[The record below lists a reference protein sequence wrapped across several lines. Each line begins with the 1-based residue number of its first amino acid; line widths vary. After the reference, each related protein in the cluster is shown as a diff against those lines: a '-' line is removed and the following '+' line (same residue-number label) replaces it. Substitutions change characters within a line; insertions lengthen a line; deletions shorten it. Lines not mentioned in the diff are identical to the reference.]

1 MRQLSALKLTT
12 AVGATLGALTLWTA
26 TATAQA
32 AGAQPPAAD
41 AQPAAE
47 ADDGGLS
54 EIVVTAQKREESL
67 QRAAIAVTAVSADTL
82 NRASVT
88 NATQLTNL
96 APALQVNSTFGPTSN
111 FYLRGVGNFVTNVS
125 SDPAVIVN
133 LDGVP
138 LGRPTGVQGLFYDL
152 QRVEV
157 LKGPQG
163 TLYGRNATGGAI
175 NVITA
180 QPQAGELSGYAN
192 VSYGNYD
199 AWNANAAVNV
209 PIGEDGAIRVAGML
223 SKRDGT
229 YSDGSG
235 DEDLK
240 AFRFSMASQLT
251 ETLKAT
257 VGFDYAHM
265 GGKGPGST
273 VHGLDRDDRI
283 GLNDPRAGAL
293 YAAAFSF
300 LPGSNL
306 YPLATDIYQ
315 DNDFWG
321 ARLQLDLDTSI
332 GTVSLIPAYR
342 RSEIDMVSY
351 AAGLESKTVET
362 DEQTSVELR
371 LVSPTG
377 NPLQYI
383 FGAFYFNETDD
394 SESDFNY
401 QYASFYTTIK
411 PKTNSYAAYG
421 RLTYSVT
428 PELRVNAGLR
438 YTIDKRSTDIFA
450 LNQLVICPG
459 SFQTP
464 PYSGGTGIP
473 FTGSFCFGTPRLP
486 LQFEPATYPAVNPGG
501 AFLSSTAVS
510 NSLAKTFR
518 KATWRAGV
526 EYDVGPQSLLYAT
539 VETGYKSGG
548 FFSTPDPV
556 RNFYKPERII
566 AYTIGSKN
574 RFFGNRLEVNAE
586 AFWWEYKDQQVSH
599 FIAFGPAPVFA
610 TENVGSSRMRGFEL
624 EMRAQVLENTQI
636 HGTVQYLDARNKE
649 FTYTSAAVAGPPIT
663 GCALSGPNADND
675 FIVDCGGMRPAN
687 APVWTLSGGIEQRIP
702 LGDSGDLTFYAST
715 RYQSGSYTGTE
726 LLPTQYQKGYF
737 MSDLQLEYTAPDD
750 KFSIAAFVNNVEN
763 TNAVGFSQ
771 AHPRVGANLLIENLR
786 MPRTYGVKA
795 GVKF

>member
-1 MRQLSALKLTT
+1 MRQPSALKLTT
-12 AVGATLGALTLWTA
+12 AVGATLSALTLWTA
-26 TATAQA
+26 PAAAQA
-32 AGAQPPAAD
+32 ADAQQPAGD

-47 ADDGGLS
+47 TAGGLA

-67 QRAAIAVTAVSADTL
+67 QRAAIAVTAVSADALT
-82 NRASVT
+82 RASVT
-88 NATQLTNL
+88 NANQLTNM

-180 QPQAGELSGYAN
+180 QPAIGDLSGYAN

-209 PIGEDGAIRVAGML
+209 PIGEDGAIRLAGML

-240 AFRFSMASQLT
+240 AFRFTMASQLT

-257 VGFDYAHM
+257 VGLDYAHM

-273 VHGLDRDDRI
+273 VHGLDRDERI
-283 GLNDPRAGAL
+283 GLNDPRAGAR

-300 LPGSNL
+300 LPGSTL
-306 YPLATDIYQ
+306 FPLATPIYQ

-321 ARLQLDLDTSI
+321 TRLQLDLDTSL

-351 AAGLESKTVET
+351 GAGLESKTLET

-371 LVSPTG
+371 LVSPST
-377 NPLQYI
+377 NRLQYI
-383 FGAFYFNETDD
+383 FGAFYFNETDI
-394 SESDFNY
+394 SENDFNY
-401 QYASFYTTIK
+401 QYASFYSIIK

-428 PELRVNAGLR
+428 PELRLNAGLR
-438 YTIDKRSTDIFA
+438 YTIDKRSTEIFS

-459 SFQTP
+459 VAQ
-464 PYSGGTGIP
+464 GNR
-473 FTGSFCFGTPRLP
+473 CFGTPRLP
-486 LQFEPATYPAVNPGG
+486 LQFGPVTGYPTSPATSTNPGG
-501 AFLSSTAVS
+501 AFLSTTIVP
-510 NSLAKTFR
+510 NNPERTFKR
-518 KATWRAGV
+518 ATWRAGV

-556 RNFYKPERII
+556 RNFFKPERIT

-574 RFFGNRLEVNAE
+574 RFFGNRLEINAE

-599 FIAFGPAPVFA
+599 FIAFGPTPVFA
-610 TENVGSSRMRGFEL
+610 TDNVGSSRMRGVEV

-649 FTYTSAAVAGPPIT
+649 FTYTSAALAGPPIT
-663 GCALSGPNADND
+663 GCPLSGPNASGD
-675 FIVDCGGMRPAN
+675 FIVDCSGRRPAN
-687 APVWTLSGGIEQRIP
+687 APVWTLSGGIQQRIP

-737 MSDLQLEYTAPDD
+737 MSDLQLEYTSPGD
-750 KFSIAAFVNNVEN
+750 KFSLAAFVNNVED

-771 AHPRVGANLLIENLR
+771 AHPRVGASLLIENLR
-786 MPRTYGVKA
+786 MPRTYGVRA